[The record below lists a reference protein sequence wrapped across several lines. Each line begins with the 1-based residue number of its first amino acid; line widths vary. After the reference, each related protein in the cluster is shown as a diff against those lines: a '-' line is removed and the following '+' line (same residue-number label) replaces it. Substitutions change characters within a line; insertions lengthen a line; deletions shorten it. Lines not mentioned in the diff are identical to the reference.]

1 VTSDPHLRAHGP
13 DREQDPDQARL
24 RIQAR
29 LHDGVVPVSFLG
41 TTWQQHDGRYWLRR
55 IGAIILLLV
64 LTLFV
69 GAIAAGFTAGII
81 AGIGHQPAGIIVG
94 TLYALTAVPGFING
108 RHRVAKAPLD
118 RRGRAPRTAFPSG
131 CLALVFA
138 PFSTGLTFAVL
149 AAMFGPDFLGEQRA
163 REVTKTL
170 QHD

>member
-1 VTSDPHLRAHGP
+1 MTSDPHVRAHEP
-13 DREQDPDQARL
+13 DREHDPDLARL

-69 GAIAAGFTAGII
+69 GATAAGFTAGII
-81 AGIGHQPAGIIVG
+81 AGIGHQPAGVIVG
-94 TLYALTAVPGFING
+94 TLYSLTAVPGFING

-118 RRGRAPRTAFPSG
+118 PRSRTPRTAFPSG

-138 PFSTGLTFAVL
+138 PFSTGLALAVV
-149 AAMFGPDFLGEQRA
+149 AAMFGRDFLGERRA
-163 REVTKTL
+163 REVTQSL
-170 QHD
+170 RHD